1 MIASRAARA
10 AFIAVAC
17 AAASVV
23 AAQADPPVL
32 KTVPKD
38 GDVPYRAVVLVDDGT
53 CPRGQI
59 KEITGGSREKGVPRK
74 VRCVPRPESLR

>member
-1 MIASRAARA
+1 MIDPRAART
-10 AFIAVAC
+10 AFAVVTC
-17 AAASVV
+17 ITASAV
-23 AAQADPPVL
+23 AAQANPPVL

-38 GDVPYRAVVLVDDGT
+38 GDVPYRAVVLVDDGS

-74 VRCVPRPESLR
+74 VRCMPRPESIR